1 MVLLKGLGYF
11 LLTDYKFEYNN
22 AYFYFKR
29 ILRISFM
36 RVDRVAFFSLS
47 LLENIELT
55 SITNRYRL
63 AQFST
68 VMVLIYFLD

>member
-1 MVLLKGLGYF
+1 
-11 LLTDYKFEYNN
+11 
-22 AYFYFKR
+22 
-29 ILRISFM
+29 M